1 MREVIETY
9 ILVIATVVAVSS
21 VSLAM
26 LPTVNDLA
34 HSYVSLS
41 NNLNDKVKT
50 DFEIIFS
57 SANDTQVT
65 IWAKNTGDVSL
76 SLDVINMSD
85 VFITSST
92 DNYHYSFNS
101 PEVQTSIVNG
111 DGDSYWDK
119 GETLMV
125 SINTTLPQNEYSV
138 VMILYNGV
146 KASDVFSR

>member
-65 IWAKNTGDVSL
+65 IWAKNTGDVPL

-85 VFITSST
+85 IFITSNT
-92 DNYHYSFNS
+92 DNYHYSVS
-101 PEVQTSIVNG
+101 SQDVQTSIVNG

-125 SINTTLPQNEYSV
+125 TINATLPQNEYSV